1 MNSSWSNR
9 QQVLVG
15 TRPEHAAQMTHSAI
29 SGAIITRMDDID
41 LHLAYGH
48 QIAVLTKL
56 LHTITMD
63 PAITPANPGFL
74 VCDTDGAGSPTPCLA
89 SSAAVGSGY
98 DGGGGTQKVGDSGE
112 ELPRFVQFGIER
124 DEITLDQPTSTLA
137 IAEGE
142 RLLRERQGFRME
154 RELVSSGAGGTT
166 FSESL
171 VKVFP
176 AAVYPDAVRR
186 CRAAAVDA
194 VWILHELW
202 GLDPQ
207 VPITVSAFTY
217 DRSGRLPRL
226 DGPLQRGER

>member
-1 MNSSWSNR
+1 
-9 QQVLVG
+9 
-15 TRPEHAAQMTHSAI
+15 
-29 SGAIITRMDDID
+29 MDDLD
-41 LHLAYGH
+41 LHLTYGQ
-48 QIAVLTKL
+48 QIAALTKL

-63 PAITPANPGFL
+63 SAITPTNPGFL
-74 VCDTDGAGSPTPCLA
+74 VCDTEGAGSPTPCLA
-89 SSAAVGSGY
+89 SSAAVGAGY
-98 DGGGGTQKVGDSGE
+98 DGGGGTSPVGDSDE

-154 RELVSSGAGGTT
+154 RDLVASGAGGTT

-171 VKVFP
+171 IKVFP
-176 AAVYPDAVRR
+176 AAVYPDAARR

-207 VPITVSAFTY
+207 VSITVSAFTHAG
-217 DRSGRLPRL
+217 SGRLPRL
-226 DGPLQRGER
+226 DGPLRSSGY

>member
-1 MNSSWSNR
+1 M
-9 QQVLVG
+9 V
-15 TRPEHAAQMTHSAI
+15 PH
-29 SGAIITRMDDID
+29 MDDID
-41 LHLAYGH
+41 LHLAYGQ

-56 LHTITMD
+56 LHTITLD
-63 PAITPANPGFL
+63 PAITPTNPGFL
-74 VCDTDGAGSPTPCLA
+74 VCDTDGAGAPTPCLA
-89 SSAAVGSGY
+89 SSAAVGAGY
-98 DGGGGTQKVGDSGE
+98 DGGGGMPTVVDSGE

-142 RLLRERQGFRME
+142 RLLRERQGFCME
-154 RELVSSGAGGTT
+154 RRLVPSGGGSTT

-171 VKVFP
+171 IKVFP
-176 AAVYPDAVRR
+176 AAVYPEVVRR

-207 VPITVSAFTY
+207 VPISVSAFTH
-217 DRSGRLPRL
+217 DGSGRLPRL
-226 DGPLQRGER
+226 NGLLRHGAR